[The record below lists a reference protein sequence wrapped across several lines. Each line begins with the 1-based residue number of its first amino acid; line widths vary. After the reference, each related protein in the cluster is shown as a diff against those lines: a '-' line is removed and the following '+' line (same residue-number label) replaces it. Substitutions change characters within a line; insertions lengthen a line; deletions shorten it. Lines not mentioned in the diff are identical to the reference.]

1 MIVGIPKEI
10 MHDEAR
16 VAAIPDTV
24 KKMVAAGMTV
34 LFEKGAGEGS
44 HYHDKDYLAAGA
56 TILEDCEEIFAKS
69 DVILKVKE
77 PLFNEEKGKHEIE
90 MMHKGQYII
99 TFIHPASPDRKAH
112 V

>member
-44 HYHDKDYLAAGA
+44 HYMTRITLPQAQPFLK
-56 TILEDCEEIFAKS
+56 IAKKFLQNPTLS
-69 DVILKVKE
+69 
-77 PLFNEEKGKHEIE
+77 
-90 MMHKGQYII
+90 
-99 TFIHPASPDRKAH
+99 
-112 V
+112 

>member
-34 LFEKGAGEGS
+34 HFEKAQ
-44 HYHDKDYLAAGA
+44 
-56 TILEDCEEIFAKS
+56 AKARTTMTR
-69 DVILKVKE
+69 ITLPQAQPLLKIAKKFLQN
-77 PLFNEEKGKHEIE
+77 PTL
-90 MMHKGQYII
+90 
-99 TFIHPASPDRKAH
+99 S
-112 V
+112 

>member
-34 LFEKGAGEGS
+34 LLKRRRRR
-44 HYHDKDYLAAGA
+44 LA
-56 TILEDCEEIFAKS
+56 L
-69 DVILKVKE
+69 
-77 PLFNEEKGKHEIE
+77 P
-90 MMHKGQYII
+90 
-99 TFIHPASPDRKAH
+99 
-112 V
+112 

>member
-34 LFEKGAGEGS
+34 LFEKWQGEGS
-44 HYHDKDYLAAGA
+44 
-56 TILEDCEEIFAKS
+56 
-69 DVILKVKE
+69 
-77 PLFNEEKGKHEIE
+77 
-90 MMHKGQYII
+90 
-99 TFIHPASPDRKAH
+99 
-112 V
+112 